1 VVLKNN
7 NIKSYFQRCLRAEII
22 SLMFFLCLCQPALP
36 SSYELVSTDSTITS
50 NPSGVTSV
58 TLKVSV
64 ISPQDGA
71 ILKNFPANLEVKVTR
86 GDIPVQGARVQFW
99 MMGGSH
105 DMEMHN
111 AFLTTTD
118 SSGYARLTLL
128 NQNTLDSDQYIWYA
142 DATQPGFRG
151 GASKVISFTN
161 PFTSTNGI
169 PTSGGTVSTDQ
180 NEYSLGQ
187 GNGAAVL
194 IHGNVNNYHSGQPII
209 LKIKSPS
216 GKTVQIVAYGSYL
229 GAFQS
234 VYKLGQNSELGQ
246 YSVTV
251 AHNYFVSTT
260 CGFHVM
266 K

>member
-1 VVLKNN
+1 ML
-7 NIKSYFQRCLRAEII
+7 C
-22 SLMFFLCLCQPALP
+22 LCLCQPVLP
-36 SSYELVSTDSTITS
+36 SSHESTSSTDSTITT
-50 NPSGVTSV
+50 NPGWVTSM
-58 TLKVSV
+58 TLKVSM

-71 ILKNFPANLEVKVTR
+71 TLTNFPVNLEIQVTR
-86 GDIPVQGARVQFW
+86 GNIPVQGVRVQFW

-105 DMEMHN
+105 DTGIHN

-128 NQNTLDSDQYIWYA
+128 NQNTLDQGRYTWYA
-142 DATQPGFRG
+142 DATQPGFKG

-161 PFTSTNGI
+161 PFGSTNGI

-180 NEYSLGQ
+180 NEYSLGI
-187 GNGAAVL
+187 GNGATIA

-216 GKTVQIVAYGSYL
+216 GKTVQIVGYGSYL
-229 GAFQS
+229 GAFQI
-234 VYKLGQNSELGQ
+234 VYKLGQNSELGR

-251 AHNYFVSTT
+251 THNYFVSTT
-260 CGFHVM
+260 CEFHVI